1 MRQKTGEVLRLS
13 TRLGVPPS
21 LVLPLAVECPTS
33 EPIGTR
39 YAAWAERRQVAG
51 AVAALAQHVRQ
62 HGNASLL
69 GASSHLKNG
78 TAPLSSAPNGTAP
91 LRHAAARNAPS
102 LAGAK
107 RGLRSSA
114 AGGDGADV
122 IIVGAGI
129 MGLNIAYQLR
139 RRDPS
144 MKITVLESAPA
155 LGAGSSGYSTGFQR
169 AYYSFDETM
178 GFALDGMAAYQD
190 WQTYLRD
197 DKAEAR
203 FTETGALWMLGYDG
217 AQNTAMVDRLA
228 RFGVGADVL
237 DAAELAHRFPLI
249 NSEPFPLYN
258 DEGDELPQELPPFSA
273 VYEHGCGHLDSST
286 CLTDLHRVVVRDGV
300 DVRFNQRVSAFDL
313 SPDGGRVTGVRME
326 DGRVLGGAV
335 VVNASGPWFNQL
347 NETANVKLSTEALP
361 TRIQV
366 GHKWVPDEFCS
377 LPFAR

>member
-1 MRQKTGEVLRLS
+1 
-13 TRLGVPPS
+13 
-21 LVLPLAVECPTS
+21 
-33 EPIGTR
+33 
-39 YAAWAERRQVAG
+39 
-51 AVAALAQHVRQ
+51 
-62 HGNASLL
+62 
-69 GASSHLKNG
+69 
-78 TAPLSSAPNGTAP
+78 
-91 LRHAAARNAPS
+91 
-102 LAGAK
+102 
-107 RGLRSSA
+107 
-114 AGGDGADV
+114 
-122 IIVGAGI
+122 
-129 MGLNIAYQLR
+129 
-139 RRDPS
+139 
-144 MKITVLESAPA
+144 
-155 LGAGSSGYSTGFQR
+155 
-169 AYYSFDETM
+169 
-178 GFALDGMAAYQD
+178 
-190 WQTYLRD
+190 
-197 DKAEAR
+197 
-203 FTETGALWMLGYDG
+203 MLGYDG

-237 DAAELAHRFPLI
+237 DAAEPAHRFPLI

-335 VVNASGPWFNQL
+335 VVNASGPWFNKL